1 MDTTL
6 ISPPTPHDN
15 IEDFEMQDDID
26 FDSEDFLN
34 LIADYNEEAT
44 QSFARDTR
52 KEGFTTRPPAIS
64 LKFFKM
70 GFKMNGKPNQF
81 DNDKLIERKEKI
93 FDFFDKTDTS
103 PAIKREEIIQEI
115 YVLGNYMF
123 ISLFD
128 DVYVKTV
135 WRYLALANRYI
146 ILLLESG
153 PFKMLKAY
161 EFNLCRVRITGG
173 APNPDL
179 QIVHDTVFG
188 AMRMPKQD
196 LLSVNLVPMKGKIGY
211 TGEIVLHYKV
221 VPKHLLFL
229 ALGGTFVF
237 RANGWAKPIQW
248 NIIKNPRAFRK
259 ACPICPPKITDKL
272 ETTWHNLPHLCP
284 LPHAFPKKY
293 MAIPLPL
300 FLPAKFCFI
309 SDVSGARLGDVKFS
323 ELETGIFD
331 DFSPL
336 DGDLNT
342 EAHKFGVFWK
352 SDLYQSDL
360 PESNAPMAD
369 GDDIDPALDEEARKR
384 KRRTLISPP

>member
-135 WRYLALANRYI
+135 WRYLALFY
-146 ILLLESG
+146 SW
-153 PFKMLKAY
+153 
-161 EFNLCRVRITGG
+161 
-173 APNPDL
+173 
-179 QIVHDTVFG
+179 
-188 AMRMPKQD
+188 
-196 LLSVNLVPMKGKIGY
+196 S
-211 TGEIVLHYKV
+211 
-221 VPKHLLFL
+221 L
-229 ALGGTFVF
+229 AHS
-237 RANGWAKPIQW
+237 K
-248 NIIKNPRAFRK
+248 
-259 ACPICPPKITDKL
+259 C
-272 ETTWHNLPHLCP
+272 
-284 LPHAFPKKY
+284 
-293 MAIPLPL
+293 
-300 FLPAKFCFI
+300 
-309 SDVSGARLGDVKFS
+309 
-323 ELETGIFD
+323 
-331 DFSPL
+331 
-336 DGDLNT
+336 
-342 EAHKFGVFWK
+342 
-352 SDLYQSDL
+352 
-360 PESNAPMAD
+360 
-369 GDDIDPALDEEARKR
+369 
-384 KRRTLISPP
+384 